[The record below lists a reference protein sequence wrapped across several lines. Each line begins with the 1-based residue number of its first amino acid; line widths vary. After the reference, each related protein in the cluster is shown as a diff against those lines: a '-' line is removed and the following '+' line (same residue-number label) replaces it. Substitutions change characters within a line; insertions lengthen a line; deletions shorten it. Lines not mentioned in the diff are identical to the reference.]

1 MKQKVNELFRETKID
16 SILIRN
22 FSSSSDPNFFYFTQ
36 LYGGN
41 YSINSLILGKG
52 KKPLLLS
59 NKLEFDSIP
68 KSTLYS
74 KKIFEKEK
82 EMLQLLKQNL
92 KGKRI
97 GINAKIFPLSSCK
110 KLRKILK
117 GKNLVDVSASLE
129 KIRETKTREE
139 IKKIRKAC
147 SISQR
152 VLDSVPSI
160 FRKGMSEL
168 ELRNELEYRAKK
180 LGGEDFSYK
189 TIVASGK
196 NSAFPHHRT
205 GNKKIVRDSILLID
219 FGAKYKGY
227 CSDLSRTFFVGK
239 AKEKHKKIYSTVY
252 RAQQESI
259 KAVRE
264 GMDSK
269 KLFLTAD
276 NKLKKELNQNLIHGL
291 GHGVGI
297 EVHDF
302 PGKIGKE
309 KSFKLKEGMILA
321 IEPGYYKKGFGGMR
335 IEDTVLVKKNCFEPL
350 SRAPKELIEL

>member
-1 MKQKVNELFRETKID
+1 MNQKINELFRETKID

-22 FSSSSDPNFFYFTQ
+22 FSSSPDPNFFYFTQ

-41 YSINSLILGKG
+41 YSINSLILRKG

-59 NKLEFDSIP
+59 NKMEFDSIP
-68 KSTLYS
+68 ESSLYS
-74 KKIFEKEK
+74 KKAFEKEK

-97 GINAKIFPLSSCK
+97 GINEKIFPLYSYK

-117 GKNLVDVSASLE
+117 GKKLVDISALLE
-129 KIRETKTREE
+129 KIRETKTGEE
-139 IKKIRKAC
+139 IRKIRKAC
-147 SISQR
+147 SISQK
-152 VLDSVPSI
+152 VLDSAPRI
-160 FRKGMSEL
+160 FRNGMSEL

-196 NSAFPHHRT
+196 NSSFPHHRT
-205 GNKKIVRDSILLID
+205 GNKKIGNNSILLID

-227 CSDLSRTFFVGK
+227 CSDLTRTFFVGK
-239 AKEKHKKIYSTVY
+239 AKEKHKRIYSTVY
-252 RAQQESI
+252 RTQQESI
-259 KAVRE
+259 KSLRE

-269 KLFLTAD
+269 KLFLKAES
-276 NKLKKELNQNLIHGL
+276 KLKKELGEKMIHGL

-302 PGKIGKE
+302 PGKIGRE
-309 KSFKLKEGMILA
+309 KKFTLKEGMILA
-321 IEPGYYKKGFGGMR
+321 IEPGYYKKGFGGIR
-335 IEDTVLVKKNCFEPL
+335 IEDTVLVKKNGFELL